1 MARSAERVAF
11 KLMKAFAAER
21 EREPD
26 ATKSRTAGDIAA
38 KICKSQDEFDRV
50 MEFVGPRCMGLIQA
64 WQRSD
69 GLAVQPNKAGY
80 DWIKKHPSKITLER
94 VALIVGIIFAFVT
107 FAWGVFVWL
116 RPHK

>member
-1 MARSAERVAF
+1 
-11 KLMKAFAAER
+11 MKAFAAER

-64 WQRSD
+64 WSVRTVWQSSQIKQDMIGLRSIR
-69 GLAVQPNKAGY
+69 P
-80 DWIKKHPSKITLER
+80 R
-94 VALIVGIIFAFVT
+94 
-107 FAWGVFVWL
+107 L
-116 RPHK
+116 R